1 MSKTAGDTEA
11 KFPMRVGAFLADAD
25 KHLHRGDIL
34 LSRSPTPASRM
45 IRFLSGSTFSHAAM
59 IFLVPQKEEGFETTF
74 VIESLFAG
82 VGVASL
88 ESYVS
93 GRHPI
98 EEVGVLRLEGK
109 HFSQSFFKLA
119 RGLLLNEL
127 HKPYDYHRLF
137 LIGLNVLFGLHL
149 AARRVKRKVA
159 VVKRWMPREFICSG
173 FIQYGLYQAAE
184 KMGLDTSTV
193 ILKNGQV
200 DPTADEMLAV
210 TPEDLL
216 KSQKLTWRF
225 VIRRGWVYRVSDY
238 PEARKIISGEKQ

>member
-11 KFPMRVGAFLADAD
+11 KFPMRVGQFLKEAD
-25 KHLHRGDIL
+25 KHLNRGDIL

-45 IRFLSGSTFSHAAM
+45 IRFFSGSTFSHAAM
-59 IFLVPQKEEGFETTF
+59 IFLVPQPQEGFESTF
-74 VIESLFAG
+74 VIESLFQG

-88 ESYVS
+88 ESYVE
-93 GRHPI
+93 GKHPI
-98 EEVGVLRLEGK
+98 EEVGVLRLQGRE
-109 HFSQSFFKLA
+109 FTQSYFKLA

-149 AARRVKRKVA
+149 AARRVRRKVA

-184 KMGLDTSTV
+184 KKGIDPSKV
-193 ILKNGQV
+193 ILKNGQTE
-200 DPTADEMLAV
+200 PTADEMLAV
-210 TPEDLL
+210 TPEDLMM
-216 KSQKLTWRF
+216 SEKLTWLF
-225 VIRRGWVYRVSDY
+225 VIRHGWVHRVSNSA
-238 PEARKIISGEKQ
+238 EAKAAISGAK